1 MNYTL
6 DSIHVITAP
15 TLANGHSLLSFFIVP
30 AICIYLVYALRT
42 NCTKLGLPVVGH
54 RAFWEPKWLV
64 RLRFIRGSRSM
75 IKEGYEK
82 VSKFSGGPVLMDMD
96 EAC

>member
-6 DSIHVITAP
+6 DNIRAITAP
-15 TLANGHSLLSFFIVP
+15 TLANGHSLLSFVIVP
-30 AICIYLVYALRT
+30 TICIYLVYALRT
-42 NCTKLGLPVVGH
+42 NRTKLGLPVVGH
-54 RAFWEPKWLV
+54 RTFWEPKWLV

-82 VSKFSGGPVLMDMD
+82 VSGFSGRPVLAYII
-96 EAC
+96 ETR